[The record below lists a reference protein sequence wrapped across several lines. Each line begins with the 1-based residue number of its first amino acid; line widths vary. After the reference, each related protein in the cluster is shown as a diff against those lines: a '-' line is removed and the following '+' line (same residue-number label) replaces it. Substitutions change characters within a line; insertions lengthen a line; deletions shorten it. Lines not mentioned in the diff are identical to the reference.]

1 MAEYN
6 LEEWLRAWGLDDLYP
21 ELTDQG
27 FEVATD
33 LTGLTADDIA
43 SLNLPDNGCARLMQA
58 LGITQTAGGSGAA
71 AAATAQQSVA
81 ATAGAGARNEVY
93 EWLYAWRLHDAYYPM
108 ANAGI
113 TSLTDISALKAGD
126 LDKIDF
132 PAEWMRSRLSE
143 ILSLGTSSKPAAGAS
158 ESKTTEETAADAGQ
172 GSPGLRG
179 TIGALTRKMSG
190 WLGIASEPADISAA
204 AGQVVSAELGGPAP
218 DACPLPLPPPD
229 FLVSES
235 SDYIDVNA
243 LQGLQEA
250 SFADDD

>member
-1 MAEYN
+1 M
-6 LEEWLRAWGLDDLYP
+6 
-21 ELTDQG
+21 
-27 FEVATD
+27 
-33 LTGLTADDIA
+33 
-43 SLNLPDNGCARLMQA
+43 PDNGCAACAA

-71 AAATAQQSVA
+71 AAATTQQSVA

-143 ILSLGTSSKPAAGAS
+143 ILSIGTSSKPAAGAS

-179 TIGALTRKMSG
+179 MIGALTRKMSG
-190 WLGIASEPADISAA
+190 WFVASEPADTVQPQGRLLARSSAD
-204 AGQVVSAELGGPAP
+204 LPRTPAL
-218 DACPLPLPPPD
+218 CPSPPD

-235 SDYIDVNA
+235 SIT
-243 LQGLQEA
+243 
-250 SFADDD
+250 ST